1 VNILCIGSGGGG
13 GGGFTA
19 ASGNRGGGAGGGAS
33 TTIRANY
40 QANVLPDI
48 LYVYTGIGGIG
59 GTGGGVGVVTAGG
72 SGELSYVTLSPDTG
86 SISNIVAKS
95 GLISAIGG
103 QTGSA
108 GNTAVPANGG
118 TTVATLNTTAIFL
131 NLGTFTVSATPAQ
144 AGGQGLGIG
153 AGAGIGVAS
162 LVTGGGGG
170 AGTSG
175 VTSQTGGPITATGVF
190 TSVST
195 TPIGS
200 SPFPGAGANGTAGVI
215 MYKPILTFT
224 GGTGGNSHAT
234 GVGGNGGNGAYGSGG
249 GGGAGGA
256 TNAGNG
262 GKGGDGIVIITTSF

>member
-1 VNILCIGSGGGG
+1 V
-13 GGGFTA
+13 
-19 ASGNRGGGAGGGAS
+19 
-33 TTIRANY
+33 TT
-40 QANVLPDI
+40 
-48 LYVYTGIGGIG
+48 
-59 GTGGGVGVVTAGG
+59 GG

-86 SISNIVAKS
+86 SISNIVVKS
-95 GLISAIGG
+95 GLAAATGG

-108 GNTAVPANGG
+108 ANTAVPANGG

-170 AGTSG
+170 AGTNG
-175 VTSQTGGPITATGVF
+175 LTSQTGGPITATGAF
-190 TSVST
+190 TAV
-195 TPIGS
+195 PNGI
-200 SPFPGAGANGTAGVI
+200 GAGANGTPGVI

-234 GVGGNGGNGAYGSGG
+234 VVGGNGGNGAYGSGG

-256 TNAGNG
+256 TGAGNG